1 MPVQRAVSLAVIAAL
16 LSLLLFV
23 QVDGNS
29 AWLRVALDGSHVPI
43 FAGVAMLLAAL
54 LSRRP
59 DSAPDGPRYLLAFAL
74 AIGLGAGIEYVQSLT
89 GRPASAY
96 DMASN
101 AAGAAIGIGLL
112 ALYRGARERRALT
125 GRARWILV
133 CAAIAGLVFASW
145 RPLEA
150 ARAYFDRAQRFPVVA
165 AFDRPRDLYFVTTQ
179 GLAADVVPLPAR
191 WADAP
196 GERALRIRYAANRP
210 PAVQLAEPS
219 PDWRGFHAIALDVTN
234 AADVELPLVLR
245 ILDAGHDW
253 SHEDRF
259 NYRFALPASTRRT
272 IRVPLEAVRSAPAG
286 RPMDLAGIADVMIF
300 SHDPLAGGDLYVSRL
315 WLE

>member
-23 QVDGNS
+23 RVDGNG

-54 LSRRP
+54 LPRRH

-74 AIGLGAGIEYVQSLT
+74 ALGVGAAIEYVQSLT
-89 GRPASAY
+89 GRPASAF

-112 ALYRGARERRALT
+112 ALHRGPRGRRRLT
-125 GRARWILV
+125 GRAGWVLA
-133 CAAIAGLVFASW
+133 CAAIVGLVFATW

-150 ARAYFDRAQRFPVVA
+150 ARAYLDRAQRFPVVA
-165 AFDRPRDLYFVTTQ
+165 AFDGPRDLYFVTTQ

-191 WADAP
+191 WAGAP
-196 GERALRIRYAANRP
+196 GEHALRIRYAANQP
-210 PAVQLAEPS
+210 PAVQLTEPS
-219 PDWRGFHAIALDVTN
+219 PDWTGFQAITMDVTN
-234 AADVELPLVLR
+234 AADVELQLVLR

-259 NYRFALPASTRRT
+259 NYPFAIPAATRRT

-286 RPMDLAGIADVMIF
+286 RPMDLARVANVMIF
-300 SHDPLAGGDLYVSRL
+300 GEDPLAGGDLYVSRL

>member
-1 MPVQRAVSLAVIAAL
+1 MQRAVPLAVIAAL

-54 LSRRP
+54 LKRKQG
-59 DSAPDGPRYLLAFAL
+59 SAPDGPRYLLAFAL
-74 AIGLGAGIEYVQSLT
+74 ALGLGAVIEYVQSLT
-89 GRPASAY
+89 GRPASAF

-112 ALYRGARERRALT
+112 ALHEGAGRRRPLT
-125 GRARWILV
+125 RPARWVLV
-133 CAAIAGLVFASW
+133 CAAIVGLVFATW

-150 ARAYFDRAQRFPVVA
+150 ARAYLDRAQRFPVIA
-165 AFDRPRDLYFVTTQ
+165 AFDGPRDLYFATTQ

-191 WADAP
+191 WAGAP
-196 GERALRIRYAANRP
+196 DEHALRIRYDAHRP
-210 PAVQLAEPS
+210 PAVQITEPG
-219 PDWRGFHAIALDVTN
+219 PDWAGFRAIALDVTN
-234 AADVELPLVLR
+234 AADVELHLVLR

-253 SHEDRF
+253 SHEDRL
-259 NYRFALPASTRRT
+259 NQALTVPARTRST
-272 IRVPLEAVRSAPAG
+272 IRIPLETVRLAPKD
-286 RPMDLAGIADVMIF
+286 RPMDLSRIANVMIF
-300 SHDPLAGGDLYVSRL
+300 GHGPIAPGELYVSRV